1 MRKSVFLLVLLL
13 NLSIGFSQAN
23 LLNTKSSYELETVS
37 KIEESAEFKPL
48 DYAKVSDEDIVFSY
62 TTWEVMDLN
71 ERVNFPF
78 LYPIDIYSVTP
89 DRKPLIHYLIDGVR
103 SFEFPAYFNDT
114 FTEEIS
120 EEEFENI
127 QVYKVLKPG
136 VDADGITEG
145 KEHFDIAGSWRAH
158 LESLGYEFPEEEW
171 VTYDPS
177 STEFLELEDNLKVDE
192 YQRKWNAVAASLMP
206 DTDFN
211 SAEFEYS
218 DVRKYIIKGVW
229 YFDRIATELKFRP
242 IAIGPVALSA
252 EDKFAQTNDDTGSAD
267 DSGDDGGFGAF
278 FDDEPEEEVA
288 EEEVVEEDSETDS
301 FASMSD
307 EPAVDSD
314 KEYTPMFWVF
324 YPESRE
330 VLSQAYAFNQ
340 KNMSKPFSFDRLI
353 NSRRFSATIYKEA
366 NVYQDRD
373 IRDYISKNA
382 LMQLLE
388 SDRIKEKIRNKEQ
401 DMWSY

>member
-23 LLNTKSSYELETVS
+23 ILNTKSSYELETVS

-353 NSRRFSATIYKEA
+353 NSRRFSATIYKES
-366 NVYQDRD
+366 NVYQDRN

>member
-1 MRKSVFLLVLLL
+1 MRKSVFILLLLL
-13 NLSIGFSQAN
+13 NLSFGFSQAN
-23 LLNTKSSYELETVS
+23 LLNTTSSYELEEVS
-37 KIEESAEFKPL
+37 KLQDDMESKPL
-48 DYAKVSDEDIVFSY
+48 DYAKVNDEDIVFSF
-62 TTWEVMDLN
+62 TTWEVIDLN

-78 LYPIDIYSVTP
+78 LFPIDIYSVTP
-89 DRKPLIHYLIDGVR
+89 DRKPLIHYLIEGVR

-114 FTEEIS
+114 FKEEIS
-120 EEEFENI
+120 DEEFENI

-158 LESLGYEFPEEEW
+158 LETLGYEFPEEEW
-171 VTYDPS
+171 VNFDPS
-177 STEFLELEDNLKVDE
+177 SAEFLELDDNAKVVE
-192 YQRKWNAVAASLMP
+192 YQRKWNAAAASVMP

-229 YFDRIATELKFRP
+229 YFDRVFTELKFRP
-242 IAIGPVALSA
+242 IAIGPIALSA
-252 EDKFAQTNDDTGSAD
+252 EDKFEQTNDDSGSSD

-288 EEEVVEEDSETDS
+288 ESEEDPETDS
-301 FASMSD
+301 FDDMAND

-314 KEYTPMFWVF
+314 KEYIPMFWIF
-324 YPESRE
+324 YPEARQI
-330 VLSQAYAFNQ
+330 LSKAYAFNQ

-353 NSRRFSATIYKEA
+353 NARRFSGTIYKEA
-366 NVYQDRD
+366 NVYQDRN

>member
-1 MRKSVFLLVLLL
+1 L

-120 EEEFENI
+120 DEEFENI

-288 EEEVVEEDSETDS
+288 EEEVAEEDSETDS

-324 YPESRE
+324 YPETRE

>member
-171 VTYDPS
+171 VNYDPS
-177 STEFLELEDNLKVDE
+177 SAEFLELEDNEKVVKF
-192 YQRKWNAVAASLMP
+192 QRKWNAVAASLMP

>member
-1 MRKSVFLLVLLL
+1 MRKSVFILLLLL
-13 NLSIGFSQAN
+13 NLSFGFSQAN
-23 LLNTKSSYELETVS
+23 LLNTTSSYELEEVS
-37 KIEESAEFKPL
+37 KLQEDMESKPL
-48 DYAKVSDEDIVFSY
+48 DYAKVNDEDIVFSF
-62 TTWEVMDLN
+62 TTWEVIDLN

-78 LYPIDIYSVTP
+78 LFPIDIYSVTP
-89 DRKPLIHYLIDGVR
+89 DRKPLIYHLIEGVR

-120 EEEFENI
+120 DEEFENI

-145 KEHFDIAGSWRAH
+145 KEHFDIAGSWRSH
-158 LESLGYEFPEEEW
+158 LETLGYEFPEEEW
-171 VTYDPS
+171 VNFDPS
-177 STEFLELEDNLKVDE
+177 SAEFLELEDNAKVVE
-192 YQRKWNAVAASLMP
+192 YQRKWNAAAASVMP

-229 YFDRIATELKFRP
+229 YFDRVFTELKFRP
-242 IAIGPVALSA
+242 IAIGPIALSA
-252 EDKFAQTNDDTGSAD
+252 EDKFEQTNDDSGSSD

-288 EEEVVEEDSETDS
+288 ESEEDPETDS
-301 FASMSD
+301 FDDMAND

-314 KEYTPMFWVF
+314 KEYTPMFWIF
-324 YPESRE
+324 YPEARQI
-330 VLSQAYAFNQ
+330 LSKAYAFNQ

-353 NSRRFSATIYKEA
+353 NARRFSGTIYKEA
-366 NVYQDRD
+366 NVYQDRN

>member
-1 MRKSVFLLVLLL
+1 MRTSVFLLVLLL
-13 NLSIGFSQAN
+13 NLTIGFSQAN
-23 LLNTKSSYELETVS
+23 LLNTRSSLDLEEVS
-37 KIEESAEFKPL
+37 KIEEGAEFKPL

-120 EEEFENI
+120 DEEFENI

-288 EEEVVEEDSETDS
+288 EEEVAEEDSETDS

-324 YPESRE
+324 YPEARE

>member
-1 MRKSVFLLVLLL
+1 MGFLKR
-13 NLSIGFSQAN
+13 N

-37 KIEESAEFKPL
+37 KIEEGAEFKPL

-120 EEEFENI
+120 DEEFENI

-288 EEEVVEEDSETDS
+288 EEEVAEEDSETDS

-324 YPESRE
+324 YPEARE

>member
-120 EEEFENI
+120 DEEFENI

-324 YPESRE
+324 YPETRE

-353 NSRRFSATIYKEA
+353 NSRRFSATIYKES
-366 NVYQDRD
+366 NVYQDRN

>member
-1 MRKSVFLLVLLL
+1 MRKSVFLLVLFL
-13 NLSIGFSQAN
+13 NLSVGFSQAN
-23 LLNTKSSYELETVS
+23 LLNTKSSYDIETVS
-37 KIEESAEFKPL
+37 KLEEDVESQPL
-48 DYAKVSDEDIVFSY
+48 EYAKVSDEDIIFSF
-62 TTWEVMDLN
+62 TTWEVIDLN

-78 LYPIDIYSVTP
+78 LYPTDESLVTE
-89 DRKPLIHYLIDGVR
+89 DRKPLIRYLINGIR
-103 SFEFPAYFNDT
+103 NYEFPSYFNDT

-120 EEEFENI
+120 DEEFENI

-177 STEFLELEDNLKVDE
+177 SAEFLELEDNTKVDIF
-192 YQRKWNAVAASLMP
+192 QRKWNAAAASVMP

-211 SAEFEYS
+211 SAEFENS
-218 DVRKYIIKGVW
+218 DVRKYIIKGIW
-229 YFDRIATELKFRP
+229 YFDRISTELKYRP

-252 EDKFAQTNDDTGSAD
+252 EDKFEQTNDDAGSSD

-278 FDDEPEEEVA
+278 FDDEPEDEAVVA
-288 EEEVVEEDSETDS
+288 DEAVEEADADS
-301 FASMSD
+301 FALTNESVED
-307 EPAVDSD
+307 PE

-324 YPESRE
+324 YPETRE
-330 VLSQAYAFNQ
+330 VLSKAYAFNR
-340 KNMSKPFSFDRLI
+340 KNMSKPLSFDRLI
-353 NSRRFSATIYKEA
+353 NSRRFSGTIFKEA

-388 SDRIKEKIRNKEQ
+388 SDRIKEKIRNREQ

>member
-120 EEEFENI
+120 DEEFENI

-288 EEEVVEEDSETDS
+288 EEEVAEEDSETDS

-353 NSRRFSATIYKEA
+353 NSRRFSATIYKES
-366 NVYQDRD
+366 NVYQDRN

>member
-13 NLSIGFSQAN
+13 NLTIGFSQAN
-23 LLNTKSSYELETVS
+23 LLNTRSSLDLEEVS
-37 KIEESAEFKPL
+37 KIEDGAEFTPL

-62 TTWEVMDLN
+62 TTWEVIDLN

-78 LYPIDIYSVTP
+78 LYPIDLSLVTP
-89 DRKPLIHYLIDGVR
+89 DRKPLIYYLIDGIKNQ
-103 SFEFPAYFNDT
+103 EFPAFFNDT
-114 FTEEIS
+114 FTEVIS

-127 QVYKVLKPG
+127 QVYKTLKDG
-136 VDADGITEG
+136 TDADGITEG
-145 KEHFDIAGSWRAH
+145 KEHFDIAGSWREH

-177 STEFLELEDNLKVDE
+177 SDEFLELEDNEKVVSF
-192 YQRKWNAVAASLMP
+192 QRKWNAAAASIMP

-218 DVRKYIIKGVW
+218 DVRKYIIKGLW

-252 EDKFAQTNDDTGSAD
+252 EDKYEQTNDDTGSAD

-278 FDDEPEEEVA
+278 FDDEPEEEVV
-288 EEEVVEEDSETDS
+288 EEEVVEDDSEADS
-301 FASMSD
+301 FASMSM
-307 EPAVDSD
+307 EPAVDSE
-314 KEYTPMFWVF
+314 KEFTPMFWVF
-324 YPESRE
+324 YPETRD
-330 VLSQAYAFNQ
+330 VLSQAYSFNQ

-353 NSRRFSATIYKEA
+353 NSRRFSGTIYKEA
-366 NVYQDRD
+366 NVYQDRN

>member
-13 NLSIGFSQAN
+13 NLSVGFSQAN
-23 LLNTKSSYELETVS
+23 LLNTRSSVELEEVS
-37 KIEESAEFKPL
+37 KLEEGAESRPL

-62 TTWEVMDLN
+62 TTWEVIDLN

-78 LYPIDIYSVTP
+78 LYPIDLSTVTP
-89 DRKPLIHYLIDGVR
+89 DRKPLIYYLIEGIKNY
-103 SFEFPAYFNDT
+103 EFPAFFNDT

-136 VDADGITEG
+136 IDADGITEG

-177 STEFLELEDNLKVDE
+177 SPEFLELEDNEKVVSF
-192 YQRKWNAVAASLMP
+192 QRKWNAAAASIMP

-211 SAEFEYS
+211 SAEFEYA

-252 EDKFAQTNDDTGSAD
+252 EDKFEQTNDDTGGAD

-288 EEEVVEEDSETDS
+288 EEEVVEDESETDS
-301 FASMSD
+301 FTSMSD
-307 EPAVDSD
+307 EPAVDSE

-324 YPESRE
+324 YPEARD

-353 NSRRFSATIYKEA
+353 NSRRFSGTIYKEA

>member
-353 NSRRFSATIYKEA
+353 NSRRFSATIYKES
-366 NVYQDRD
+366 NVYQDRN

>member
-1 MRKSVFLLVLLL
+1 MRKSVFLLVLFL
-13 NLSIGFSQAN
+13 NLSFGFSQAN
-23 LLNTKSSYELETVS
+23 LLNSKSSYDIETVS
-37 KIEESAEFKPL
+37 KLEEDVESQPL
-48 DYAKVSDEDIVFSY
+48 EYAKVSDEDIIFSF
-62 TTWEVMDLN
+62 TTWEVIDLN

-78 LYPIDIYSVTP
+78 LFPTDESLVTE
-89 DRKPLIHYLIDGVR
+89 DRKPLIRYLINGIR
-103 SFEFPAYFNDT
+103 NYEFPSYFNDT

-120 EEEFENI
+120 DEEFENI

-158 LESLGYEFPEEEW
+158 LELLGYEFPEEEW

-177 STEFLELEDNLKVDE
+177 SAEFLELEDNTKVDIF
-192 YQRKWNAVAASLMP
+192 QRKWNAAAASVMP

-211 SAEFEYS
+211 SAEFENS
-218 DVRKYIIKGVW
+218 DVRKYIIKGIW
-229 YFDRIATELKFRP
+229 YFDRISTELKYRP

-252 EDKFAQTNDDTGSAD
+252 EDKFEQTNDDAGSSD

-278 FDDEPEEEVA
+278 FDDEPEDEAVVA
-288 EEEVVEEDSETDS
+288 DEAVEEADADS
-301 FASMSD
+301 FALTNESVED
-307 EPAVDSD
+307 PE

-324 YPESRE
+324 YPETRE
-330 VLSQAYAFNQ
+330 VLSKAYAFNR
-340 KNMSKPFSFDRLI
+340 KNMSKPLSFDHLI
-353 NSRRFSATIYKEA
+353 NSRRFSGTIFKEA

-388 SDRIKEKIRNKEQ
+388 SDRIKEKIRNREQ